1 MLSGPLPSAPV
12 SARFKRVR
20 RWPGMVG
27 RKVCLDGER
36 KSCVYVECSSVEK
49 EDGAVVSRTTVE
61 IGVGTSNEADRRR
74 GRGLK
79 WDRRGPRLF

>member
-20 RWPGMVG
+20 RWPGIVG
-27 RKVCLDGER
+27 KKRRLDGGRE
-36 KSCVYVECSSVEK
+36 SSLCDVLSVEE
-49 EDGAVVSRTTVE
+49 EDGAVVSRVPVV
-61 IGVGTSNEADRRR
+61 IRIGTSSEADRTR
-74 GRGLK
+74 GCGLV